1 MVGTDSGF
9 AITPYGEW
17 HARELEIM
25 VEYLGFTPGE
35 ALRSTTSVNSEL
47 LRDHEEVGRLAPG
60 SYADITVVSADP
72 IKDISVL
79 QKRENIKDVY
89 LSGSKVDLTPNEDP
103 QTYQWEQSYRQ
114 WNDIY
119 TRDRIAELAQ

>member
-1 MVGTDSGF
+1 MVGTASGF

-47 LRDHEEVGRLAPG
+47 LRDHEEVGRLVPG

-119 TRDRIAELAQ
+119 TRDRVAELAQ

>member
-1 MVGTDSGF
+1 MVRTDSGF

-35 ALRSTTSVNSEL
+35 ALKSTTSVNSEL
-47 LRDHEEVGRLAPG
+47 LRDHEEVGRLAAG
-60 SYADITVVSADP
+60 SFADITVVSADP

-89 LSGSKVDLTPNEDP
+89 LSGSKVNLTPNEDP
-103 QTYQWEQSYRQ
+103 QTYQWEHSYRQ

-119 TRDRIAELAQ
+119 TRDRVAELAQ